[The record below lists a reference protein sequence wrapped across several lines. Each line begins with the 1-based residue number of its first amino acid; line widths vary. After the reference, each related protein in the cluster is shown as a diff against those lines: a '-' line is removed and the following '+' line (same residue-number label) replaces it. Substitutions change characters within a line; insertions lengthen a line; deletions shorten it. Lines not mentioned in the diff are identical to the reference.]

1 MLDWR
6 DDQHFVLGGTSFCAI
21 AGAASG
27 EQMVAGVKEAVD
39 TGSLFIF
46 KPRWRV
52 DHYVELLERLK
63 PERIF
68 ELGIFLGGS
77 TALFAELA
85 RPKRLVAIDNRSR
98 QLRSLT
104 GYLDRRGLSDL
115 VRTYYDVNQADRAR
129 LMEIVGDA
137 FGDQPIDLVVDDCS
151 HIYKATRASFSV
163 LFPLLRPG
171 GVYVIEDWP
180 WAHTRVGA
188 EDADGLNPDRVPLT
202 RLIFELIL
210 AIPGVPGLIESI
222 EIDANA
228 AQVTRGDTP
237 ADPSTFDLSKCSNAR
252 GRRLLARAS
261 HRTPPARRAPAR
273 VLDRLRG
280 GRRR

>member
-6 DDQHFVLGGTSFCAI
+6 DDHHFVLGDTTFCAI
-21 AGAASG
+21 AGDASD
-27 EQMVAGVKEAVD
+27 QMVAAMNEAVD
-39 TGSLFIF
+39 TGSQFIF
-46 KPRWRV
+46 KPRWRI
-52 DHYVELLERLK
+52 DHYVELLEHLK
-63 PERIF
+63 PARIF
-68 ELGIFLGGS
+68 ELGIYLGGS

-85 RPKRLVAIDNRSR
+85 RPRRLVAIDNRSR
-98 QLRSLT
+98 QPRLLT

-137 FGDQPIDLVVDDCS
+137 FGDEPIDLVVDDCS

-180 WAHTRVGA
+180 WAHMRVGA
-188 EDADGLNPDRVPLT
+188 EDPHGLKPDLVPLT

-210 AIPGVPGLIESI
+210 AIPGVPDLTSRGSRS
-222 EIDANA
+222 
-228 AQVTRGDTP
+228 TRTR
-237 ADPSTFDLSKCSNAR
+237 SR
-252 GRRLLARAS
+252 
-261 HRTPPARRAPAR
+261 
-273 VLDRLRG
+273 
-280 GRRR
+280 

>member
-6 DDQHFVLGGTSFCAI
+6 DDQHFVLGDTTFCATPDH
-21 AGAASG
+21 ASG
-27 EQMVAGVKEAVD
+27 EQMVAAMKEAVD

-46 KPRWRV
+46 KERCRV
-52 DHYVELLERLK
+52 DHFVELLEHLK
-63 PERIF
+63 PARIF

-77 TALFAELA
+77 TALLAELA
-85 RPKRLVAIDNRSR
+85 RPRRLVAIDDRSR
-98 QLRSLT
+98 QPHLLT

-115 VRTYYDVNQADRAR
+115 VRTYCDVNQADRAR

-151 HIYKATRASFSV
+151 HMYEATRASFSV

-180 WAHTRVGA
+180 WAHARVGA
-188 EDADGLNPDRVPLT
+188 EDVDGLYPDQVPLT

-228 AQVTRGDTP
+228 VQLTRGDMP
-237 ADPSTFDLSKCSNAR
+237 ADPSTFDLRKCSNAR
-252 GRRLLARAS
+252 GLRLLAPPHAS
-261 HRTPPARRAPAR
+261 VTSDAPGSA
-273 VLDRLRG
+273 
-280 GRRR
+280 